1 MMARREQAE
10 HPGQQPELSPARPHN
25 GLVTFL
31 SDKAIQ
37 HSGPFAVWLAEW
49 PIAAAAH
56 WQWGGSAVASAFLTL
71 SAVAITGTTWWAGIE
86 HGLKRQRLAMA
97 VGTAAAA
104 SSWFAGAAIGGPT
117 TPLAV
122 NSWLMGGP
130 VIGFAWAVKRALR
143 TTENK
148 QASGDALKEGL
159 FEKIGLA
166 RARARTSK
174 VEPNKVT
181 VPVELDRGKQTHDD
195 AAKAAKGLAGALG
208 VPENA
213 VRWEKDPED
222 AGRGQYVIVPED
234 MLKEPTP
241 WPGPSCPGGSIA
253 DAPIAVGIYEDGPVC
268 AIWFNGDEDAGRNAQ
283 HYQVMGMTGAGKSQG
298 GRVALV
304 DLMTRRDVVLWLFD
318 PSKGVQT
325 FGPLLPGADWALLS
339 MKECQTG
346 ISVLPNVITAR
357 ANWLG
362 QHGYDQWT
370 REAGEQQNTP
380 EHTCRADGTACG
392 CPSMPYL
399 ICWFEEVA
407 KLFREG
413 VELAPITQEARSAGV
428 SLVFSLQRSSHT
440 SMDTDV
446 RANIGGAGVFG
457 TNSAIDSGFALSD
470 DTMDAGARPEAWK
483 NNKPGYSYW
492 EAAGLNEER
501 FATPTRTYLMDKQ
514 VAAETIARFRTV
526 RVPDAGPVTAQA
538 AGPAYANRKRYDS
551 AVQAAAEQ
559 PIEEATGDADLDADD
574 MALHATDPE
583 YADIPIDIDRPL
595 PPVPDGMDMP
605 LVQPGGPVK
614 EKTREEAL
622 DALEQVLNE
631 LVDRGQL
638 TFGPK
643 DITPFLP
650 RIGKTSSWVRR
661 EFRRLEADGVLST
674 TDEAGVYR
682 INVAQPA

>member
-1 MMARREQAE
+1 MMARREQTE
-10 HPGQQPELSPARPHN
+10 HAGQPELAPARPHN

-49 PIAAAAH
+49 PLAAAAH

-71 SAVAITGTTWWAGIE
+71 SAVGITGTTWWAGLE

-97 VGTAAAA
+97 VGTAACA
-104 SSWFAGAAIGGPT
+104 SSWFAGAAIGGAT
-117 TPLAV
+117 TTLAV

-130 VIGFAWAVKRALR
+130 TIALAWAVKRALR
-143 TTENK
+143 TNENT
-148 QASGDALKEGL
+148 QASGDQLKEGL

-166 RARARTSK
+166 RAKARASK

-195 AAKAAKGLAGALG
+195 AAKAAKGLASALG

-253 DAPIAVGIYEDGPVC
+253 DAPVPVGIYEDGPVC
-268 AIWFNGDEDAGRNAQ
+268 AIWFNGDEETGRNAQ

-304 DLMTRRDVVLWLFD
+304 DLMTRRDVVLWLLD
-318 PSKGVQT
+318 PSKGAQT
-325 FGPLLPGADWALLS
+325 FGPILPGADWAALS
-339 MKECQTG
+339 MSECQAV
-346 ISVLPNVITAR
+346 INVLPNVITAR
-357 ANWLG
+357 ANQLG
-362 QHGYDQWT
+362 EHGYDQWT
-370 REAGEQQNTP
+370 AEAGARLN
-380 EHTCRADGTACG
+380 
-392 CPSMPYL
+392 MPYL
-399 ICWFEEVA
+399 IVWFEEVA
-407 KLFREG
+407 KLFRDG
-413 VELAPITQEARSAGV
+413 VDLAPIAQEARSAGI

-457 TNSAIDSGFALSD
+457 TNSATDSGFALSD

-492 EAAGLNEER
+492 EAAGLDEAR

-514 VAAETIARFRTV
+514 VAAETIARYRTV
-526 RVPDAGPVTAQA
+526 RAPDVGPVTTAA
-538 AGPAYANRKRYDS
+538 AGPAYAKRSRYDS
-551 AVQAAAEQ
+551 AEQAAAER
-559 PIEEATGDADLDADD
+559 PAGEATTDADLDADD

-583 YADIPIDIDRPL
+583 YADIPIDIDREL
-595 PPVPDGMDMP
+595 SPVPPGLDVPFG
-605 LVQPGGPVK
+605 QPGGTVG
-614 EKTREEAL
+614 EKSREEAL
-622 DALEQVLNE
+622 DELEAILNE
-631 LVDRGQL
+631 FVDRGQL
-638 TFGPK
+638 TFAPA
-643 DITPFLP
+643 DVYPFLP
-650 RIGKTSSWVRR
+650 RIGKSASWVRR
-661 EFRRLEADGVLST
+661 EFRRLEGDGVLSL
-674 TDEAGVYR
+674 TDDTGVYQ

>member
-10 HPGQQPELSPARPHN
+10 HAGQQPELAPARPHN

-49 PIAAAAH
+49 PAAALAH
-56 WQWGGSAVASAFLTL
+56 WQWGGSSIASAFLTL
-71 SAVAITGTTWWAGIE
+71 SAVGITGTTWWAGME
-86 HGLKRQRLAMA
+86 HGLKRQRLVMSVA
-97 VGTAAAA
+97 TAAGA
-104 SSWFAGAAIGGPT
+104 SGWFAMAAIGGAT
-117 TPLAV
+117 TPGAV
-122 NSWLMGGP
+122 NSWLLGGP
-130 VIGFAWAVKRALR
+130 TIALAWAVKRALR
-143 TTENK
+143 TSENT

-166 RARARTSK
+166 RARARDIK
-174 VEPNKVT
+174 VDPNKVT
-181 VPVELDRGKQTHDD
+181 VPVTLDRGKQTHDD

-234 MLKEPTP
+234 MLKTPTP
-241 WPGPSCPGGSIA
+241 WPGPSAPGGSIA
-253 DAPIAVGIYEDGPVC
+253 DAPIPVGIYEDGPVC
-268 AIWFNGDEDAGRNAQ
+268 AIWFNGDEAAGRNAQ

-304 DLMTRRDVVLWLFD
+304 DLMTRRDVVLWLLD
-318 PSKGVQT
+318 PSKGTQT
-325 FGPLLPGADWALLS
+325 FGPILPGADWAALT
-339 MKECQTG
+339 MKDCQAV

-357 ANWLG
+357 ANQLG
-362 QHGYDQWT
+362 EHGYDQWT
-370 REAGEQQNTP
+370 AEAGAKLN
-380 EHTCRADGTACG
+380 
-392 CPSMPYL
+392 MPYL
-399 ICWFEEVA
+399 VVWFEEVA

-413 VELAPITQEARSAGV
+413 VELAPIAQEARSAGI

-470 DTMDAGARPEAWK
+470 DTMDAGAHPEAWK

-501 FATPTRTYLMDKQ
+501 FSTPTRTYLMDKQ
-514 VAAETIARFRTV
+514 VAAETIARYKTV
-526 RVPDAGPVTAQA
+526 RAPDAGPVTAKA
-538 AGPAYANRKRYDS
+538 AGSAYANRKRYDDV
-551 AVQAAAEQ
+551 AQAAAEQ
-559 PIEEATGDADLDADD
+559 PVEEATGDADLGPED

-595 PPVPDGMDMP
+595 PPVPEGMDMP
-605 LVQPGGPVK
+605 LPQPGGTVE
-614 EKTREEAL
+614 EKSREEAL
-622 DALEQVLNE
+622 DELEAVLNE
-631 LVDRGQL
+631 LVDKGQL
-638 TFGPK
+638 EFGPK
-643 DITPFLP
+643 DITPYLA

-674 TDEAGVYR
+674 TDDAGIYR

>member
-1 MMARREQAE
+1 MMARREHAE
-10 HPGQQPELSPARPHN
+10 HPGQPELAPARPHN
-25 GLVTFL
+25 GLWTFL

-49 PIAAAAH
+49 PLAAAAH

-71 SAVAITGTTWWAGIE
+71 SAVGITGTTWWAGLE

-97 VGTAAAA
+97 VGTAACA
-104 SSWFAGAAIGGPT
+104 SSWFAGAAIGGAT
-117 TPLAV
+117 TTLAV

-130 VIGFAWAVKRALR
+130 TIALAWAVKRALR
-143 TTENK
+143 TNENT
-148 QASGDALKEGL
+148 QASGDQLKEGL

-166 RARARTSK
+166 RAKARASK

-195 AAKAAKGLAGALG
+195 AAKAAKGLASALG

-253 DAPIAVGIYEDGPVC
+253 DAPVPVGIYEDGPVC

-304 DLMTRRDVVLWLFD
+304 DLMTRRDVVLWLLD
-318 PSKGVQT
+318 PSKGAQT
-325 FGPLLPGADWALLS
+325 FGPILPGADWAALS
-339 MKECQTG
+339 MSECQAV
-346 ISVLPNVITAR
+346 INVLPNVITAR
-357 ANWLG
+357 ANQLG
-362 QHGYDQWT
+362 EHGYDQWT
-370 REAGEQQNTP
+370 AEAGARLN
-380 EHTCRADGTACG
+380 
-392 CPSMPYL
+392 MPYL
-399 ICWFEEVA
+399 IVWFEEVA
-407 KLFREG
+407 KLFRDG
-413 VELAPITQEARSAGV
+413 VDLAPIAQEARSAGI

-457 TNSAIDSGFALSD
+457 TNSATDSGFALSD

-492 EAAGLNEER
+492 EAAGLDEAR

-514 VAAETIARFRTV
+514 VAAETIARYRSV
-526 RVPDAGPVTAQA
+526 RAPDAGPVTTAA
-538 AGPAYANRKRYDS
+538 AGPAYANRSRYDS
-551 AVQAAAEQ
+551 AEQAAAER
-559 PIEEATGDADLDADD
+559 PAGEATGDADLDADD

-583 YADIPIDIDRPL
+583 YADIPIDIDREL
-595 PPVPDGMDMP
+595 PPVPQGMDVP
-605 LVQPGGPVK
+605 FGQPGGPVG
-614 EKTREEAL
+614 EKSREEAL
-622 DALEQVLNE
+622 DELEAVLNE
-631 LVDRGQL
+631 FVDRGQL
-638 TFGPK
+638 TFAPA
-643 DITPFLP
+643 DVYPFLP
-650 RIGKTSSWVRR
+650 RIGKSASWVRR
-661 EFRRLEADGVLST
+661 EFRRLEGDGVLSL
-674 TDEAGVYR
+674 TDGTGVYQ

>member
-1 MMARREQAE
+1 MA
-10 HPGQQPELSPARPHN
+10 PARPHN

-37 HSGPFAVWLAEW
+37 HSAPFAVWLAEW
-49 PIAAAAH
+49 PVAALAH
-56 WQWGGSAVASAFLTL
+56 WQWGGSPWASMGLTL
-71 SAVAITGTTWWAGIE
+71 SAVAITGTTWWAGFE
-86 HGLKRQRLAMA
+86 HGLKRQRLVQA
-97 VGTAAAA
+97 VATSGLA
-104 SSWFAGAAIGGPT
+104 STWFAGAAIGGAT
-117 TPLAV
+117 TELAF
-122 NSWLMGGP
+122 NTWLMGGP
-130 VIGFAWAVKRALR
+130 TIALVWAVKRALR
-143 TTENK
+143 TTENT
-148 QASGDALKEGL
+148 QASGDQLKEGL

-166 RARARTSK
+166 RAKARAAK

-181 VPVELDRGKQTHDD
+181 VPIELDRGKQTHDD

-253 DAPIAVGIYEDGPVC
+253 DAPIPVGIYEDGPVC
-268 AIWFNGDEDAGRNAQ
+268 AIWFNGDEQAGRNAQ

-304 DLMTRRDVVLWLFD
+304 DLMTRRDVVLWLLD
-318 PSKGVQT
+318 PSKGTQT
-325 FGPLLPGADWALLS
+325 FGPILPGADWAALS
-339 MKECQTG
+339 MKECQAV

-357 ANWLG
+357 ANELG
-362 QHGYDQWT
+362 KHGFDQWT
-370 REAGEQQNTP
+370 AEAGARLN
-380 EHTCRADGTACG
+380 
-392 CPSMPYL
+392 MPYL
-399 ICWFEEVA
+399 IVWFEEVA
-407 KLFREG
+407 KLFRDG
-413 VELAPITQEARSAGV
+413 VDLAPIAQEARSAGI

-470 DTMDAGARPEAWK
+470 DTMDAGAKPEAWK

-492 EAAGLNEER
+492 EAAGLDEGR

-514 VAAETIARFRTV
+514 VAAQAIAAYKSV
-526 RVPDAGPVTAQA
+526 RAPGAGPVTAAA
-538 AGPAYANRKRYDS
+538 AGPAYANRKRYES

-559 PIEEATGDADLDADD
+559 PVEAATGDADLDAEDI
-574 MALHATDPE
+574 ALHATDPE

-595 PPVPDGMDMP
+595 PPVPDGMDVALP
-605 LVQPGGPVK
+605 QPGGPVQDK
-614 EKTREEAL
+614 SREEAL
-622 DALEQVLNE
+622 DELEAVLNE
-631 LVDRGQL
+631 LVDKGQL
-638 TFGPK
+638 EFGPK

-661 EFRRLEADGVLST
+661 EFRRLEADGVLSL
-674 TDEAGVYR
+674 TDETGVYR

>member
-10 HPGQQPELSPARPHN
+10 HAGQHELAPARAHS

-37 HSGPFAVWLAEW
+37 HSAPFAVWLAEW

-71 SAVAITGTTWWAGIE
+71 SAVGITGTTWWAGVE

-97 VGTAAAA
+97 VGTAACA
-104 SSWFAGAAIGGPT
+104 SGWFAGAAIGGAT
-117 TPLAV
+117 TELAV

-130 VIGFAWAVKRALR
+130 TIALAWAVKRALR

-148 QASGDALKEGL
+148 QVTADGAEKGL
-159 FEKIGLA
+159 FAKIGLA
-166 RARARTSK
+166 KARAGEIKAS
-174 VEPNKVT
+174 PNKV
-181 VPVELDRGKQTHDD
+181 VMPVTLDRGQQTHDD
-195 AAKAAKGLAGALG
+195 AAKAAKGLAGVAGL
-208 VPENA
+208 PENA

-222 AGRGQYVIVPED
+222 AGRGQYVFIPED

-253 DAPIAVGIYEDGPVC
+253 DAPIPVGIYEDGPVC
-268 AIWFNGDEDAGRNAQ
+268 AIWFNGDEQAGRNAQ

-339 MKECQTG
+339 MKECEAG

-370 REAGEQQNTP
+370 KEAGEQQNSP
-380 EHTCRADGTACG
+380 EHTCRSNGTACG
-392 CPSMPYL
+392 CPGMPYV

-413 VELAPITQEARSAGV
+413 VELAPIAQEARSAGV

-457 TNSAIDSGFALSD
+457 TNSATDSGFALSD
-470 DTMDAGARPEAWK
+470 ETMDAGARPEAWK

-501 FATPTRTYLMDKQ
+501 FATPTRTYLMDKK
-514 VAAETIARFRTV
+514 VAARAVDAYRALR
-526 RVPDAGPVTAQA
+526 PADAGPVTAQA

-551 AVQAAAEQ
+551 AAQAAAEQ
-559 PIEEATGDADLDADD
+559 PVEAATGDADLDADD

-583 YADIPIDIDRPL
+583 YADIPIDIDRQL
-595 PPVPDGMDMP
+595 PPVPAGMDMP
-605 LVQPGGPVK
+605 LNQPHSGGRDMS
-614 EKTREEAL
+614 REESL
-622 DALEQVLNE
+622 QALEDVLNE
-631 LVDRGQL
+631 LVDNGQL

-643 DITPFLP
+643 DITPHLP
-650 RIGKTSSWVRR
+650 RIGKGSSWVRR
-661 EFRRLEADGVLST
+661 EFRRLESEGTLST
-674 TDEAGVYR
+674 TDETGVYR
-682 INVAQPA
+682 INVAQPV

>member
-1 MMARREQAE
+1 MMAKQSDV
-10 HPGQQPELSPARPHN
+10 QELAPARSRS

-56 WQWGGSAVASAFLTL
+56 WQWGGSTVASAFLTL
-71 SAVAITGTTWWAGIE
+71 SAVGITGTTWWAGIE

-104 SSWFAGAAIGGPT
+104 SGWFAGAAIGGAT
-117 TPLAV
+117 TELAV

-130 VIGFAWAVKRALR
+130 TIALAWAVKRALR

-148 QASGDALKEGL
+148 QVSDDGTEKGL
-159 FEKIGLA
+159 FAKIGLA
-166 RARARTSK
+166 RARAGEIK
-174 VEPNKVT
+174 AGPNKV
-181 VPVELDRGKQTHDD
+181 VMPVTLDRGKQTHDD
-195 AAKAAKGLAGALG
+195 ASKAAKGLAGVAGL
-208 VPENA
+208 PENA

-222 AGRGQYVIVPED
+222 AGRGQFVFVPDD

-253 DAPIAVGIYEDGPVC
+253 DAPIPVGIYEDGPVC

-304 DLMTRRDVVLWLFD
+304 DLMTRRDVVLWLLD
-318 PSKGVQT
+318 PSKGTQT
-325 FGPLLPGADWALLS
+325 FGPILPGADWAALT
-339 MKECQTG
+339 MKDCQSVIG
-346 ISVLPNVITAR
+346 VLPNVITAR
-357 ANWLG
+357 ANELG
-362 QHGYDQWT
+362 KHGYDQWT
-370 REAGEQQNTP
+370 PEAGARLN
-380 EHTCRADGTACG
+380 
-392 CPSMPYL
+392 MPYL
-399 ICWFEEVA
+399 IVWFEEVA

-413 VELAPITQEARSAGV
+413 TDLAPIAQEARSAGI

-457 TNSAIDSGFALSD
+457 TNSATDSGFALSD
-470 DTMDAGARPEAWK
+470 DTMDAGAKPEAWK

-492 EAAGLNEER
+492 EASGLDEER
-501 FATPTRTYLMDKQ
+501 FATPTRTYLMDKA
-514 VAAETIARFRTV
+514 VAAQAIAAYQTV
-526 RVPDAGPVTAQA
+526 RAPDAGPVTAAA
-538 AGPAYANRKRYDS
+538 AGEAYANRRRYDS
-551 AVQAAAEQ
+551 VEQAAADQ
-559 PIEEATGDADLDADD
+559 PVEEAAGDPDLNAED

-583 YADIPIDIDRPL
+583 YADLHVDIDREL
-595 PPVPDGMDMP
+595 PPVPQGMDMQLP
-605 LVQPGGPVK
+605 QPGADGRKVS
-614 EKTREEAL
+614 REQAL
-622 DALEQVLNE
+622 QELENVLNE
-631 LVDRGQL
+631 FVDAGQL
-638 TFGPK
+638 AFGPK
-643 DITPFLP
+643 DITEHLP
-650 RIGKTSSWVRR
+650 RIGKSASWVRT
-661 EFRRLEADGVLST
+661 EFRRLEAEGVLAT